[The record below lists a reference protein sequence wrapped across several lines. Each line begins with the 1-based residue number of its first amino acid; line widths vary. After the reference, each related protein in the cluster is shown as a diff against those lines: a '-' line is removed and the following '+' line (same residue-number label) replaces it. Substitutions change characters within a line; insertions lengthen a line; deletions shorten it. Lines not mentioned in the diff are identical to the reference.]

1 MEVVWDDVA
10 KTWSTRPLRTDKKFS
25 RPSVMA
31 SSTKY
36 IVAGALFALIILGL
50 MASGP
55 RAPSKA
61 PVQAPPQ
68 AVTCPRGY
76 YYRAPSS
83 TWAGWERPCVPIGEE
98 SSLDGIPAVHLS

>member
-1 MEVVWDDVA
+1 
-10 KTWSTRPLRTDKKFS
+10 
-25 RPSVMA
+25 MA

-55 RAPSKA
+55 RAQPQA
-61 PVQAPPQ
+61 PPQAPPQ

-98 SSLDGIPAVHLS
+98 SSLDGIPAVYLS